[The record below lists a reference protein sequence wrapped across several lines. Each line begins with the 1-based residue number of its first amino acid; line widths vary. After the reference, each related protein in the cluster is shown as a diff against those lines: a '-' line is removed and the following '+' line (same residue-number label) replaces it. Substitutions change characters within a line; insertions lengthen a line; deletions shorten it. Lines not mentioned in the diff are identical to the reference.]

1 MASDTSS
8 KDSYHWILYHLKAI
22 EYAQK
27 RLDKKI
33 SELPE
38 GYKLA
43 EADAKK
49 LRQIIS
55 KLKEIIEEYKNSIN
69 FRQQRIIYFIPETEK
84 TKWAEQFRD
93 AENKCYERVFLEE
106 EESIEAG
113 IEEFKPATEYIQQ
126 SPHTKRNED
135 DNAES

>member
-8 KDSYHWILYHLKAI
+8 KGSYHWILYHLKAM

-33 SELPE
+33 SELPK

-43 EADAKK
+43 EADAKE

-55 KLKEIIEEYKNSIN
+55 KLKEIIKEYKNSIN
-69 FRQQRIIYFIPETEK
+69 SRQQKIMSFIPETEK
-84 TKWAEQFRD
+84 TKWAEKFRG

-106 EESIEAG
+106 EEPMDVG
-113 IEEFKPATEYIQQ
+113 IEEFKSATGYIQQ
-126 SPHTKRNED
+126 SPLTKNNED
-135 DNAES
+135 WNAES

>member
-1 MASDTSS
+1 MASDTKS
-8 KDSYHWILYHLKAI
+8 KGSYHWILYHLKAI

-33 SELPE
+33 SELPK

-43 EADAKK
+43 EADAKE

-55 KLKEIIEEYKNSIN
+55 KLKRIIGEYKNSIN
-69 FRQQRIIYFIPETEK
+69 FRQQKIMYFIPETEK
-84 TKWAEQFRD
+84 TKWAKQFRD

-106 EESIEAG
+106 EEPIKVG

-126 SPHTKRNED
+126 SPHAKKNED